1 MDFNNHSSKLSVPSM
16 WPGKPYPL
24 GANYDGKGVN
34 FTLFSERATA
44 VELCLFDPND
54 DKNEFPPIPLTELTE
69 YVWHIYIPGVKPG
82 QIYGYRVYG
91 EYKPEAGKRFNVNK
105 LLLDPYAKAINGK
118 ITWDSSMYGYQSTW
132 LDSERDIVK
141 DEQDNADFAMKSVVI
156 DNDFDWEGEKPLD
169 IPLHAS
175 VIYELHVKGFSIKH
189 PDIDPKIRGSYA
201 ALASAPAIDYFKKL
215 GITAIELMPVH
226 QFVNDEFLSR
236 KGLKNYWGYNTI
248 GFFTPHNEYSSSNNK
263 GGQVNEFK
271 QMVKTL
277 HKNNIEVIID
287 VVYNHTG
294 EGNQY
299 GPTLSFKGIDNQAYY
314 RLMDSNMR
322 LYKDYTGTGNTLNML
337 HSRSIQLVMDSLRYW
352 VTEMHV
358 DGFRFDL
365 ASTLARGVHEVEKL
379 SVFLEIIHQD
389 PIISQVKLIAEPWDV
404 GEGGYQVGNFPVLW
418 AEWNG
423 KYRDNVRR
431 FWKGDEAQIPELAF
445 RLTGSSDLYQSD
457 GRSPGSSINFICAH
471 DGFTLHDLVSYN
483 QKHNEQNGENN
494 RDGSDGNDSWNCGVE
509 GLTNDTTIIN
519 LREQQKRN
527 FLATLFFSQGV
538 PMICHGDEYGRTQN
552 GNNNAYCQDNE
563 ISWIDWN
570 WTDAQKDLFDFT
582 SLVIKLRRENP
593 VLHRRKYFHDRQIM
607 GEGVSDIR
615 WLRPD
620 GLDMNTDDWQTS
632 YVRCIGMLL
641 NGQEMDEVDEYGLPI
656 KDDILLIIMNAFWDK
671 VDFTIPT
678 ETVGT
683 KNDWV
688 ILVNT
693 AESKQPDN
701 EVKIDKKMIQVPA
714 RSLLMLKCVL

>member
-1 MDFNNHSSKLSVPSM
+1 MEAILNPNEISVPSM

-34 FTLFSERATA
+34 FTLFSEKATS
-44 VELCLFDPND
+44 VELCLFDPVN
-54 DKNEFPPIPLTELTE
+54 NEIEYPPIPLTEITE

-91 EYKPEAGKRFNVNK
+91 DYKPEAGKRFNPYK
-105 LLLDPYAKAINGK
+105 LLLDPYAKAIHGK
-118 ITWDSSMYGYQSTW
+118 IDWNPAMYGYQSTW
-132 LDSERDIVK
+132 LDADRDLVK
-141 DEQDNADFAMKSVVI
+141 DEQDNAKFAMKSVVI
-156 DNDFDWEGEKPLD
+156 DNTFDWEGDTVLD
-169 IPLHAS
+169 TPLHAS
-175 VIYELHVKGFSIKH
+175 VIYELHVKGFTMKH
-189 PDIDPKIRGSYA
+189 PGIEPSIRGTYA
-201 ALASAPAIDYFKKL
+201 ALASGAAIDYYKKL
-215 GITAIELMPVH
+215 GVTAIELMPVH
-226 QFVNDEFLSR
+226 QFINDEFLSR
-236 KGLKNYWGYNTI
+236 KNLKNYWGYNTI
-248 GFFTPHNEYSSSNNK
+248 GYFAPHNEYSSADDK
-263 GGQVNEFK
+263 GGQVVEFK

-277 HKNNIEVIID
+277 HKHGIEVIID

-314 RLMDSNMR
+314 RLDNNMR
-322 LYKDYTGTGNTLNML
+322 SYKDYTGTGNTLNML

-423 KYRDNVRR
+423 KYRDNVRK
-431 FWKGDEAQIPELAF
+431 FWKGEEGQVPELAF

-483 QKHNEQNGENN
+483 QKHNWANGENN
-494 RDGSDGNDSWNCGVE
+494 RDGSDGNDSWNCGFE
-509 GLTNDTTIIN
+509 GLTNDKNIIT

-538 PMICHGDEYGRTQN
+538 PMICHGDEYGRTQS
-552 GNNNAYCQDNE
+552 GNNNVYCQDNQL
-563 ISWIDWN
+563 SWFNWEWN
-570 WTDAQKDLFDFT
+570 QAQKDLFDFT
-582 SLVIKLRRENP
+582 ALVIKLRRENP

-607 GEGVSDIR
+607 GKGVSDIR

-620 GLDMNTDDWQTS
+620 GKDMGIDDWQTP

-641 NGQEMDEVDEYGLPI
+641 NGQEMDEVDEHGIPI
-656 KDDILLIIMNAFWDK
+656 KDDILLVIMNAFWDK
-671 VDFTIPT
+671 INFTVPI
-678 ETVGT
+678 ETLGAS
-683 KNDWV
+683 NEWV
-688 ILVNT
+688 LLVNT
-693 AESKQPDN
+693 AENKQPEEEIKLN
-701 EVKIDKKMIQVPA
+701 NKVIEVPA
-714 RSLLMLKCVL
+714 RSLIMLKCVL